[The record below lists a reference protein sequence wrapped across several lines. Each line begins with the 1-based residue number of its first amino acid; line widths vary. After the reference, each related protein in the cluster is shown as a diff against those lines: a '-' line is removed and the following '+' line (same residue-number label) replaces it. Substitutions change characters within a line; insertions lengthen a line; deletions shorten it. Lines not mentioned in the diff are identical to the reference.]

1 MKCKDL
7 YHLRLHIGHIQ
18 NAGQNFWNI
27 AKKSS
32 KVGKDQKTSKFVFVY
47 ILTGIANVFGSGHQ
61 ANSPLNFDIF
71 LIFLNFITLQV
82 VHQNISHLQQKV
94 FYNRN
99 QVPFYLRQNRPA
111 LNIINVRNIMTRIIA
126 SSTMWNHVL
135 LLKRFFSCSL
145 YNQFK

>member
-7 YHLRLHIGHIQ
+7 YHLRLHIGHSY

-71 LIFLNFITLQV
+71 LIFLNFIILQV
-82 VHQNISHLQQKV
+82 VYQNISHLQQKV
-94 FYNRN
+94 FYNKN
-99 QVPFYLRQNRPA
+99 QVPFYLRQIRLA
-111 LNIINVRNIMTRIIA
+111 LNRYKC
-126 SSTMWNHVL
+126 SKYYDQDHSFFNHVESCATSET
-135 LLKRFFSCSL
+135 FFQL
-145 YNQFK
+145 FFI